1 MEQIRADCLPGRNG
15 PSTADSACILVV
27 GIHRSGTSSLAGCLE
42 DRGLHLGAV
51 FKKNPFNPK
60 GNRENRLVMELNNS
74 VLLNSGG
81 KWNNPPEKISWTG
94 NLASERDALVACFK
108 QSGARHWGFKDPR
121 TLLTLPFWEEAI
133 PEISFVGTFRH
144 PAAVAKSLNARSG
157 MPLEHGLTLWRKYN
171 RRLLALWARNP
182 FPIVSFDDPRAE
194 YIAAIDSAAAVLG
207 LGEPPIC
214 GVFFEESL
222 RHHAGGACGME
233 LGEAEW
239 PIYSE
244 LCRIKV

>member
-1 MEQIRADCLPGRNG
+1 MIKQMPRQALIVLGM
-15 PSTADSACILVV
+15 
-27 GIHRSGTSSLAGCLE
+27 HRSGTSSLTGCLE
-42 DRGLHLGAV
+42 QRGLYLGEV
-51 FKKNPFNPK
+51 SQKNPFNSK
-60 GNRENRLVMELNNS
+60 GNRENSRVMELNNS
-74 VLLNSGG
+74 VLEASGG
-81 KWNNPPEKISWTG
+81 RWDSPPDEMIWT
-94 NLASERDALVACFK
+94 NDLAAERDALVASLK
-108 QSGARHWGFKDPR
+108 QSGAQHWGFKDPR
-121 TLLTLPFWEEAI
+121 TLLTLPFWEEVI

-157 MPLEHGLTLWRKYN
+157 MPLEQGLALWRKYN

-182 FPIVSFDDPRAE
+182 FPVVSFDAPPGE
-194 YIAAIDSAAAVLG
+194 YIAAIDRAAAVLG
-207 LGEPPIC
+207 LGEPPSS

-233 LGEAEW
+233 LGEAER